1 MSVIRTN
8 AAAAIL
14 GVSPNTLRSWERRF
28 AYPSP
33 RRSEGGHRQ
42 FELAEIEA
50 LRQAFAET
58 HNISSAI
65 SIARGRGAGVGSPRS
80 LRAALEAFDA
90 ERADRL
96 LEESLAVRS
105 VERTVQSTLLAAVA
119 ELRIAAQPGESRQ
132 DAAHGVRQGLR
143 TGADQPAGQR
153 PEPASRGVSPEYGF
167 AWRYATGWLAAAQR
181 VAPAATREQSV
192 VIFDASR
199 PPDID
204 ALHVQAL
211 ELFLR
216 RVGLRVLTLP
226 VELQPA
232 RLIGALTV
240 LRPGVVVLSGA
251 HASLDTLGRLV
262 YTIRQAVGQVEVLDY
277 RGALPDTGAST
288 VTRLAS
294 EPLAACDVLRERL
307 DGRPQAIFATGAG
320 AVGTGATADTVGAT
334 AGVA

>member
-8 AAAAIL
+8 AAAAML

-28 AYPSP
+28 DYPSP

-65 SIARGRGAGVGSPRS
+65 SIARGRGAGVGSPGS
-80 LRAALEAFDA
+80 LRAALEAFDN

-119 ELRIAAQPGESRQ
+119 ELQNDE
-132 DAAHGVRQGLR
+132 
-143 TGADQPAGQR
+143 
-153 PEPASRGVSPEYGF
+153 RGVSPEYGF

-181 VAPAATREQSV
+181 VAPPATREQGV

-199 PPDID
+199 PRTSTPYTSRRSSC
-204 ALHVQAL
+204 ACAAPACACLRCPSSCR
-211 ELFLR
+211 R
-216 RVGLRVLTLP
+216 RVWR
-226 VELQPA
+226 A
-232 RLIGALTV
+232 RCGR
-240 LRPGVVVLSGA
+240 LRPQ
-251 HASLDTLGRLV
+251 RW
-262 YTIRQAVGQVEVLDY
+262 
-277 RGALPDTGAST
+277 
-288 VTRLAS
+288 
-294 EPLAACDVLRERL
+294 C
-307 DGRPQAIFATGAG
+307 
-320 AVGTGATADTVGAT
+320 
-334 AGVA
+334 

>member
-8 AAAAIL
+8 AAAAML
-14 GVSPNTLRSWERRF
+14 GVSPNTLRSWERRLG
-28 AYPSP
+28 YPSP

-42 FELAEIEA
+42 FELAEVEA

-65 SIARGRGAGVGSPRS
+65 SIARGRAAGVGSPRG
-80 LRAALEAFDA
+80 LRATLEAFDS

-105 VERTVQSTLLAAVA
+105 VERTVQSTLLAAVQSL
-119 ELRIAAQPGESRQ
+119 ESDAQQ
-132 DAAHGVRQGLR
+132 
-143 TGADQPAGQR
+143 
-153 PEPASRGVSPEYGF
+153 GVSPEYGF

-181 VAPAATREQSV
+181 VAPPATREQGV

-204 ALHVQAL
+204 ALYIQSL

-216 RVGLRVLTLP
+216 RAGLRVLTLP
-226 VELQPA
+226 VELQAA
-232 RLIGALTV
+232 RLVGALRA
-240 LRPGVVVLSGA
+240 LAPRAVVLSGA

-262 YTIRQAVGQVEVLDY
+262 YTVRQGAGQVDVLDY
-277 RGALPDTGAST
+277 RSALPDTGAST
-288 VTRLAS
+288 FTRLAS
-294 EPLAACDVLRERL
+294 EPQAAAETLCERL
-307 DGRPQAIFATGAG
+307 TGGDRKVCNRSQGVGDPLIHDSERPAAHSRR
-320 AVGTGATADTVGAT
+320 
-334 AGVA
+334 

>member
-8 AAAAIL
+8 AAAAML
-14 GVSPNTLRSWERRF
+14 GVSPNTLRSWERRLG
-28 AYPSP
+28 YPSP

-58 HNISSAI
+58 HNISSAV
-65 SIARGRGAGVGSPRS
+65 SIARGRGAGVGSPS
-80 LRAALEAFDA
+80 GLRAALEAFDS

-105 VERTVQSTLLAAVA
+105 VERTVQSTLLAAVG
-119 ELRIAAQPGESRQ
+119 ELQGEEQ
-132 DAAHGVRQGLR
+132 
-143 TGADQPAGQR
+143 
-153 PEPASRGVSPEYGF
+153 GVSPEYGF

-181 VAPAATREQSV
+181 VAPPATREQGV

-204 ALHVQAL
+204 ALFIQAL

-216 RVGLRVLTLP
+216 RAGLRVLTLP
-226 VELQPA
+226 VELQAA
-232 RLIGALTV
+232 RLSGALRA
-240 LRPGVVVLSGA
+240 LAPEAVVLSGA
-251 HASLDTLGRLV
+251 HASLDVIGRLIYAV
-262 YTIRQAVGQVEVLDY
+262 RQGAGQVEVLDY

-288 VTRLAS
+288 VVRLG
-294 EPLAACDVLRERL
+294 EQPGAAANTLRECLALNSPARGADDL
-307 DGRPQAIFATGAG
+307 RVAGQRPRS
-320 AVGTGATADTVGAT
+320 
-334 AGVA
+334 